1 MRNDFLKWA
10 KILSIGGCLGCLFY
24 TGPTVSVS
32 AKQEKTYIWS
42 EEKARDSE
50 KYYEFLKYSMEKNL
64 NELLDIDNSEEYL
77 SDMSKLYKLSLDKYL
92 VEEVEKIISEY
103 EKEYIYYEM
112 LLLTEDENLAK
123 EYKNETDLYFTFERI
138 GCY

>member
-1 MRNDFLKWA
+1 MRNDFLKWM

-24 TGPTVSVS
+24 ITPVNVQ
-32 AKQEKTYIWS
+32 AKQQKNYVWS
-42 EEKARDSE
+42 DEKAKDSE
-50 KYYEFLKYSMEKNL
+50 NYYEFLRNSMESSL
-64 NELLDIDNSEEYL
+64 NKLLEIDSSQEYLLDMN
-77 SDMSKLYKLSLDKYL
+77 KLYKLSIDKDL
-92 VEEVEKIISEY
+92 VNEVEKLISEY

-123 EYKNETDLYFTFERI
+123 EYRDDMNLYFSFERI